1 MNKVENI
8 NDCGW
13 LYDYLDIHLKEGQEL
28 TSDAE
33 DAMSGIIG
41 SITTFDESDCCWYY
55 KDMTDEEMGEVIDRY
70 RKMLWDEEGNVRLKK
85 WRVQITDRVDN
96 QGCTNWLEFSNIIDA
111 EDRYAQ
117 LVHGIE
123 ILEGNARFEM
133 TVIDHEHG
141 IRVEAVLFHS

>member
-8 NDCGW
+8 NYCDW
-13 LYDYLDIHLKEGQEL
+13 LYDYLDIDLDEGQEL
-28 TSDAE
+28 TTDADE
-33 DAMSGIIG
+33 AIGSIID
-41 SITTFDESDCCWYY
+41 SITTFDENELCWYY
-55 KDMTDEEMGEVIDRY
+55 KDLSNEEMGEVIDRY
-70 RKMLWDEEGNVRLKK
+70 RDDIWDEKGDVRLKK

-96 QGCTNWLEFSNIIDA
+96 QGCTNWLEYKNIIDA